1 MGDGWEGWYIGGHSG
16 VCGRRG
22 RNYLGE
28 RETVVL
34 KWRGGLGGRFG
45 GGQGGCGCG
54 CGGEREVDAAVEVG
68 WVIVT
73 GRDGVKGGG
82 GGKMGGELEV
92 RWTGRST
99 AVGSWSVYYVQGG
112 MGM

>member
-1 MGDGWEGWYIGGHSG
+1 MVGDGWEGWYIGGHSG

-45 GGQGGCGCG
+45 GGNK
-54 CGGEREVDAAVEVG
+54 VDVDVDVEV
-68 WVIVT
+68 
-73 GRDGVKGGG
+73 KGKWMRQRRLGG
-82 GGKMGGELEV
+82 
-92 RWTGRST
+92 
-99 AVGSWSVYYVQGG
+99 
-112 MGM
+112 